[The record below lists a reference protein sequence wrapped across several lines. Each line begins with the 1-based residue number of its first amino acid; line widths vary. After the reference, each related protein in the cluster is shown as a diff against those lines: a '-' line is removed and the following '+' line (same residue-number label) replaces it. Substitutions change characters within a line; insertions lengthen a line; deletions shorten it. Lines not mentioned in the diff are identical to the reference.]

1 MLGNRYIDDYLYYV
15 NAEIYALMVAV
26 LCCMGRCRTSEF
38 LFALGNFKQNSST
51 CC

>member
-26 LCCMGRCRTSEF
+26 SCAWGDVEL
-38 LFALGNFKQNSST
+38 LSSFSH
-51 CC
+51 